1 MCCAVVRY
9 SAALRRTLRLENIDE
24 QFIDEAH
31 KTNKN

>member
-1 MCCAVVRY
+1 
-9 SAALRRTLRLENIDE
+9 LRRTLRLENIDE